1 MNDLGDS
8 KLDNL
13 VAGFR
18 FPLMVKGVELA
29 AGQGVLK
36 RGTVLAINTTT
47 GQAHPV
53 DSAGANGT
61 NEPDCILVETMDTA
75 GGAVKAV
82 AYITGYFFRNGLFF
96 GGSDTY
102 EKHEK
107 EMRRLGMHLTSS
119 VDEKGADA

>member
-1 MNDLGDS
+1 MRELMNDLGDS

-61 NEPDCILVETMDTA
+61 NEPDCILVETMDTDR
-75 GGAVKAV
+75 
-82 AYITGYFFRNGLFF
+82 INFETISRMRPL
-96 GGSDTY
+96 
-102 EKHEK
+102 K
-107 EMRRLGMHLTSS
+107 ENSS
-119 VDEKGADA
+119 FKGAIRFHNLKQEELGALLSALTFHGKEK